1 MMAAIGVKSN
11 MPVLGMMRRS
21 GARIGSV
28 ILYRIMVSVFGLG
41 ENQERIAL
49 KKMAK
54 VSTSHRMRIRLNKI
68 VTAA

>member
-1 MMAAIGVKSN
+1 MMATSGVKSN
-11 MPVLGMMRRS
+11 MPALGIMRRS
-21 GARIGSV
+21 GASIGSV